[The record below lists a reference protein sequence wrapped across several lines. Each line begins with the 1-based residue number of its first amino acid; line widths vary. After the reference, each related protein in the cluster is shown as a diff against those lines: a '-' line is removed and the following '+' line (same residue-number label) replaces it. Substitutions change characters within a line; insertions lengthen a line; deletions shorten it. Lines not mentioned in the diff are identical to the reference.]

1 MSLFLINTVDDKMD
15 SNFLIITI
23 LPKLVIVL
31 LECLVKI

>member
-1 MSLFLINTVDDKMD
+1 MSLFLIDTVDDKMD